1 MKWINELRAARLRRT
16 SPWRAALA
24 DLPAGLE
31 IYWRTSAPREY
42 KGIRTDA
49 FFFARAA
56 EGLLRFFDAVRH
68 GGRPCALPSEAADSV
83 WHAWLRW
90 SPTSLDRYC
99 RRHFG
104 IAVPHVERAA
114 LAPDA
119 LLHTFAACCARDG
132 FDPGRTRVPGLFGLD
147 AALRMPGGHGYW
159 NRAGEIR
166 YARLNEQ
173 GRGMWRA
180 LPHPE
185 LALAR
190 LVAEGLV
197 EHRFLIV
204 HERRRAAATDGS
216 SCGGIGGLAF
226 ADACGDGGHGGHGG
240 HGGDGGGSGDGGC
253 DGGSSCGSSC
263 GGGD

>member
-1 MKWINELRAARLRRT
+1 MGWLNTLRAERLRRM
-16 SPWRAALA
+16 SPWQAALA

-31 IYWRTSAPREY
+31 SYWRASAPREY
-42 KGIRTDA
+42 EGIQTDA

-68 GGRPCALPSEAADSV
+68 SGRPCALPSEAADSV

-90 SPTSLDRYC
+90 SPTSLDRFC
-99 RRHFG
+99 LRHFG
-104 IAVPHVERAA
+104 ITVPHVERAA
-114 LAPDA
+114 LASDA
-119 LLHTFAACCARDG
+119 LLHTFAACCARDSVN
-132 FDPGRTRVPGLFGLD
+132 PGYTRLPALFVLD

-180 LPHPE
+180 RPHPE
-185 LALAR
+185 LALAV
-190 LVAEGLV
+190 LAAAGLV
-197 EHRFLIV
+197 DRHILAM
-204 HERRRAAATDGS
+204 HERRRAAAADGS
-216 SCGGIGGLAF
+216 SCGSMAF
-226 ADACGDGGHGGHGG
+226 ADGDACGDS
-240 HGGDGGGSGDGGC
+240 GGSGDGGGC

-263 GGGD
+263 GGGCGGGGD